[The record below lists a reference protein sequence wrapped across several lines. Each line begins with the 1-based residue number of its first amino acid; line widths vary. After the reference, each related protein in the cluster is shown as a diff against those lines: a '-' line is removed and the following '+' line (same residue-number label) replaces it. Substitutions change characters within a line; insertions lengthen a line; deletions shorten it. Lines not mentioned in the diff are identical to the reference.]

1 MCRKTCCFSV
11 LSSKRAG
18 EHVPSLGRKIGW
30 VRRIGHVESYRFASR
45 NSSAR
50 AVFERARPRDAVSSA
65 QSGSRTGV
73 LALHQPSLG
82 RKIGWVRPIRRIKI
96 SRFWLKNCRAR
107 PGSGRART
115 TTAAVEKPVQGTLSR
130 PRRILSAARAARPPA
145 NPPGARPPACLP
157 VARPTERRARTR
169 RLHLLRARACCT
181 ARCTA
186 RWTTLVCRFVC
197 RLQERTP
204 AHGWRAS
211 PTAPSAHCRAWAC
224 APWPAPPSP
233 ALPGPPRW
241 CPAPPRLASLGR
253 ARPAPTCPAPLVPPR
268 PTRPG
273 AGQVCARGNLRP
285 AGKRRGPPTS
295 AEARPQAQRPA
306 RSRCWAAPDP
316 TLPRPPAGPP
326 ASATTRVTLDSSNV
340 TYMTRIIGS
349 APAAGT
355 N

>member
-18 EHVPSLGRKIGW
+18 EHVLSLGQKIGW

-50 AVFERARPRDAVSSA
+50 AVFERARPRDAVSSVSSVGIA
-65 QSGSRTGV
+65 YR
-73 LALHQPSLG
+73 
-82 RKIGWVRPIRRIKI
+82 
-96 SRFWLKNCRAR
+96 RAR
-107 PGSGRART
+107 PAPTQPRPKDWLGSPDQTHQNLSILVEKLPCAPWFRAGAHDNCGCGEACSGHTIPAAAHTQRGSGGPSARQ
-115 TTAAVEKPVQGTLSR
+115 P
-130 PRRILSAARAARPPA
+130 ARRPPA
-145 NPPGARPPACLP
+145 RLPSCRPPD
-157 VARPTERRARTR
+157 RTTRAHAP
-169 RLHLLRARACCT
+169 LASLLRARACCT

-233 ALPGPPRW
+233 ALPDPPRW

-273 AGQVCARGNLRP
+273 PGQPRPAPRALQRHAAPARVGGPGGAAAGGRGGARGTARSGP
-285 AGKRRGPPTS
+285 GGAAWRGSGPGGVAWRWAPPRSAERGPPPS
-295 AEARPQAQRPA
+295 QPARPRL
-306 RSRCWAAPDP
+306 S
-316 TLPRPPAGPP
+316 
-326 ASATTRVTLDSSNV
+326 
-340 TYMTRIIGS
+340 
-349 APAAGT
+349 
-355 N
+355 